1 MTLIDLINE
10 KKGIFVLYWYDG
22 DDNLI
27 SEMVEPKVINYT
39 TVELCD
45 GVISSMASRNLFCLV
60 FEEVPSDNVYI
71 YNRGVLV
78 NGEKVLIESD
88 DFTVN
93 ESDKRMFYRYNISS
107 DLMLM
112 NKNHHERVVLNNIS
126 YTGVSI
132 KCRTELEMGEEIML
146 YDPTETV
153 PVYIPGEVVYRDEK
167 GDYGIM
173 ISGNYDHIN
182 RIVVPNVI

>member
-10 KKGIFVLYWYDG
+10 KKGIFVLYWYD
-22 DDNLI
+22 
-27 SEMVEPKVINYT
+27 SEDSLVSQVVKPKVINYKT
-39 TVELCD
+39 IELEPTNI
-45 GVISSMASRNLFCLV
+45 GTMASRNLFCLV
-60 FEEVPSDNVYI
+60 FEEVSADNVYI

-78 NGEKVLIESD
+78 NGESVTLESE
-88 DFTVN
+88 DFSVN

-112 NKNHHERVVLNNIS
+112 NKKHHERVKMNNIS

-132 KCRTELEMGEEIML
+132 NTPANLDMGEEVML
-146 YDPTETV
+146 YDPGENV
-153 PVYIPGEVVYRDEK
+153 PVYIPGQIVYKNDR

-182 RIVVPNVI
+182 RIVVPNII

>member
-10 KKGIFVLYWYDG
+10 KKGIFVLYWYDS
-22 DDNLI
+22 DDSLV
-27 SEMVEPKVINYT
+27 SQVVEPKVINYR
-39 TVELCD
+39 TVQLKETNI
-45 GVISSMASRNLFCLV
+45 GTMAGRNLFCLV
-60 FEEVPSDNVYI
+60 FEELSSDNVFI
-71 YNRGVLV
+71 YNRGVLINSETV
-78 NGEKVLIESD
+78 TLESED
-88 DFTVN
+88 LTVS

-112 NKNHHERVVLNNIS
+112 NKKHHEKVKMNNIS

-132 KCRTELEMGEEIML
+132 HTATELDMGEEIML
-146 YDPTETV
+146 YDPSENV
-153 PVYIPGEVVYRDEK
+153 PVYIPGEVVYKGDN

-182 RIVVPNVI
+182 RIVVPSII